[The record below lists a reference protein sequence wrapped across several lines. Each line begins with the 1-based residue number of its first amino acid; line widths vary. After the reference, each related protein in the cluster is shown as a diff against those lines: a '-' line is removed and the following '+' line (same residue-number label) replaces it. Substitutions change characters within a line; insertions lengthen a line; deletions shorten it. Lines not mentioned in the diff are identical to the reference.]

1 VSDAVVVW
9 DEGAAAVFVVAGD
22 AGQPPGAANWPLVA
36 RSTEPTAADYGTEV
50 VPVGAVWV
58 VTA

>member
-1 VSDAVVVW
+1 VW